1 MESLH
6 AATIFLLRYG
16 GMHPFKT
23 TSGSDQ
29 PRISVGLLLWTVFL
43 QLVNALSFVHY
54 MTQIGTFNSLH
65 TFIGYVWQITWG
77 FTTILVPIH
86 FLCHAKKIA
95 AVNRQINKIISICSI
110 QRLKLNIKSKLMIYF
125 LVFGKIIPITCNA
138 LDSVTCRISE
148 YGTPISKI
156 TFTFIAYHA
165 FFIEAVTSFIF
176 AVYLSILV
184 EYFSLFDASL
194 GELFDGM
201 QISVTPMEE
210 YNDTPSNPELYPLN
224 GNKST
229 IAQHSVQ
236 SLKTTDILPNSCPIY
251 DDTKCSELYAKSLR
265 TNTVSTQ
272 TDDNNANIL
281 DFFQILEE
289 THASIFEV
297 YKIYEGYESILGFPL
312 LFFTFFY
319 TITCCASSYTALEID
334 MGVTCFI
341 LLTLSSKIM
350 FLNFVLLTSIPHTL
364 NEKVRND
371 FGECLFEV

>member
-1 MESLH
+1 MY
-6 AATIFLLRYG
+6 I
-16 GMHPFKT
+16 
-23 TSGSDQ
+23 
-29 PRISVGLLLWTVFL
+29 
-43 QLVNALSFVHY
+43 
-54 MTQIGTFNSLH
+54 
-65 TFIGYVWQITWG
+65 
-77 FTTILVPIH
+77 
-86 FLCHAKKIA
+86 
-95 AVNRQINKIISICSI
+95 
-110 QRLKLNIKSKLMIYF
+110 MIYF

-251 DDTKCSELYAKSLR
+251 DDTKCSELYAKSLQSLPNSCATYGDTKCSGLYAKSLR
-265 TNTVSTQ
+265 MNTVSTQ
-272 TDDNNANIL
+272 THVNNANML
-281 DFFQILEE
+281 NFFRIVEE

-297 YKIYEGYESILGFPL
+297 YKIYEVYESILGFPL
-312 LFFTFFY
+312 LYFTFFY
-319 TITCCASSYTALEID
+319 TITCCASSYTVMDID
-334 MGVTCFI
+334 MGVTCLI
-341 LLTLSSKIM
+341 LLTLASIIM
-350 FLNFVLLTSIPHTL
+350 FLNFVLLTSVPDTL
-364 NEKVRND
+364 DEKVRND
-371 FGECLFEV
+371 FGESLFEV